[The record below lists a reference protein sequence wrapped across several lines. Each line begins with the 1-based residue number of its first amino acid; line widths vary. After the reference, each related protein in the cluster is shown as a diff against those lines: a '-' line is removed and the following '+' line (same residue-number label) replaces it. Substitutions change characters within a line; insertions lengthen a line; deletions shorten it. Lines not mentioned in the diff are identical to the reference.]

1 MLSLLWSLVSKV
13 LKNLI
18 STLKLIANPSAMEI
32 SDSRLWEFSQ
42 IAINSYQDLVALS
55 LEQMSCDLSLLPTTQ
70 KEFLILSPN

>member
-55 LEQMSCDLSLLPTTQ
+55 LEQRPCDLSLLSTTQ
-70 KEFLILSPN
+70 KEF

>member
-18 STLKLIANPSAMEI
+18 S
-32 SDSRLWEFSQ
+32 DSRLWEFSQ
-42 IAINSYQDLVALS
+42 IEINSYQDLVALS
-55 LEQMSCDLSLLPTTQ
+55 LEQMSYDLSLLPTTQ